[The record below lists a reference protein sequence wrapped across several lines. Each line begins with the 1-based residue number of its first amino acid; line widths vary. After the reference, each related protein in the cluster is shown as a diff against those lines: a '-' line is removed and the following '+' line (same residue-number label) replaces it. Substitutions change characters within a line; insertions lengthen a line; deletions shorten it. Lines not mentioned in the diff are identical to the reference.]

1 MPETQVLH
9 GQGEREIQ
17 KSGTKERYMSEPD
30 HAAAPGTVATQPT
43 LSMKEQPDPGTRN
56 EPDENRKPGD
66 LKINVTH
73 HVPVNQ

>member
-17 KSGTKERYMSEPD
+17 KSGTKERYMSEPN
-30 HAAAPGTVATQPT
+30 HAAAPGAVATQPA
-43 LSMKEQPDPGTRN
+43 LSMKKQPYPGARN
-56 EPDENRKPGD
+56 EPDQNREPGN
-66 LKINVTH
+66 LKINVAH